1 MSLCLNFPFRTTS
14 SKKME
19 HPLGLIL
26 WIMCSCF
33 TDKLKIFFQNL
44 WCKCP
49 FGNFKAFETFNPFW
63 IFDQLCIQQKQMES
77 LKRYKTLF
85 GRAWLTKHR
94 VTVWHNWVHIFV
106 NLTLNVTAMIILL
119 TKKNSSKV
127 SVMKRLFKHPS
138 LICPNPLIIGGK
150 LWNFPR
156 PILVCLSVVVWQ
168 LQILEKTLGSNI
180 KFRKEKAVRNEQYT
194 VQEKTE

>member
-1 MSLCLNFPFRTTS
+1 MSFRKFQS
-14 SKKME
+14 IWNIES
-19 HPLGLIL
+19 IL
-26 WIMCSCF
+26 
-33 TDKLKIFFQNL
+33 D
-44 WCKCP
+44 
-49 FGNFKAFETFNPFW
+49 
-63 IFDQLCIQQKQMES
+63 FDQLCIQQKQMES

-85 GRAWLTKHR
+85 RRAWLTEQR
-94 VTVWHNWVHIFV
+94 VTAWHNWVHIFV

-119 TKKNSSKV
+119 TKKNWSQSV
-127 SVMKRLFKHPS
+127 SVMKGLFKHPS
-138 LICPNPLIIGGK
+138 MICPNPLIFGGK

-156 PILVCLSVVVWQ
+156 PILVCLSVVEWQ